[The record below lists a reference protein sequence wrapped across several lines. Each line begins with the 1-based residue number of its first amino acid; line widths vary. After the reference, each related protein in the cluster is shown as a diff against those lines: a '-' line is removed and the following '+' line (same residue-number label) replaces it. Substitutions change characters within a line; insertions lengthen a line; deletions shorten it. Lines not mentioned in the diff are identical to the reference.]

1 MTTLRIYNPATGFH
15 VSQGIDGLAEAL
27 KDDANVIWIALDPPT
42 PDELTALQMLLELH
56 DLVMEDLTGPEDR
69 PRYRK
74 HADVTSLVLFGIRTP
89 SPTEMQIEFPVCRVV
104 FNNRIFV
111 TVTEEPT
118 AELEEACTRW
128 KDYAKAFDP
137 DTEAPV
143 YALLD
148 TITDSFFPV
157 VDRVVEAVDEL
168 EDQVVEDGD
177 PSIRTRV
184 FNLKRTILR
193 FRRITAGTRDVV
205 GLLLRH
211 DETVLDR
218 DSIYLRD
225 VYDHLSRVTDSLDI
239 NRDLLSNVMD
249 AYLSVVSN
257 RLANSSNELNAT
269 MQRLTVWG
277 IVLGSGTLISGLY
290 GMNVQKLPL
299 SHVRH
304 EFFVILG
311 IIVIIGATLMAWF
324 HRKGWA

>member
-42 PDELTALQMLLELH
+42 PDELTALKMLLELH
-56 DLVMEDLTGPEDR
+56 DLVMEDLTGDEDR

-74 HADVTSLVLFGIRTP
+74 YADVTSLVLFGIRTP
-89 SPTEMQIEFPVCRVV
+89 SSTEMQIEFPVCRVV
-104 FNNRIFV
+104 FNNQIVV
-111 TVTEEPT
+111 TVTDEPT
-118 AELEEACTRW
+118 AELEEAYIRW
-128 KDYAKAFDP
+128 KNCAAGFDP

-168 EDQVVEDGD
+168 EDQVVDDGD
-177 PSIRTRV
+177 PSIRNRV
-184 FNLKRTILR
+184 FSLKRSILH
-193 FRRITAGTRDVV
+193 FRRTTAGTRDVV

-211 DETVLDR
+211 DETALDR

-225 VYDHLSRVTDSLDI
+225 VYDHLSRITDSLDI
-239 NRDLLSNVMD
+239 YRDLLSNVMD
-249 AYLSVVSN
+249 AYLSVISN